1 MTFSFEEKLSVID
14 GEIAKRRNK
23 WRLSAI
29 ADVSWE
35 DVAQILRFHIFKK
48 WHLWDQSKPLENW
61 LNRVITHQ
69 ISNLI
74 RNNYGNYAPPCSKCS
89 FNEGG
94 DLCGYTISGKKNS
107 ECPLFKK
114 WEKGKK
120 NNYEIKLAQSIDD
133 PDLFLPMLGTVDLV
147 NSNELPEAIERFH
160 LKIEKYLNKEQYKIY
175 IWLYV
180 DHLSETQVAEKMK
193 YKTSEKGRNPG
204 YKQIYNIKRK
214 ILEAARKV
222 LEREEIFYEYDSGT
236 N

>member
-1 MTFSFEEKLSVID
+1 MYFSFEDKLPSID
-14 GEIAKRRNK
+14 KEIAKRRNK

-29 ADVSWE
+29 SDIAWE
-35 DVAQILRFHIFKK
+35 DVEQILRVHIFKK

-74 RNNYGNYAPPCSKCS
+74 RNNYGSYAPPCSKCS
-89 FNEGG
+89 FNEGV

-107 ECPLFKK
+107 ECPLYKK

-120 NNYEIKLAQSIDD
+120 NNYEIKLAQSLDD
-133 PDLFLPMLGTVDLV
+133 PDLFMPIMGISDITGG
-147 NSNELPEAIERFH
+147 SELSEAIDRFH
-160 LKIEKYLNKEQYKIY
+160 KKIQKYLSKEQYKIY

-180 DHLSETQVAEKMK
+180 EHLAEKEVAEKMK

-214 ILEAARKV
+214 ILEAAQKV
-222 LEREEIFYEYDSGT
+222 LEREEIFYE
-236 N
+236 